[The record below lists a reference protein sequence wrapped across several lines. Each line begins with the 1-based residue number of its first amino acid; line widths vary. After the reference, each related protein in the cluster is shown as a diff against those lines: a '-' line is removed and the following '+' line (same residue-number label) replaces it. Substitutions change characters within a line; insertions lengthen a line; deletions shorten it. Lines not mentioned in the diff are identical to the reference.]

1 MIYWT
6 VCLLSVGFFLSLIF
20 VGFESW
26 HKLLR
31 TYLFAGIIGLFIA
44 KFISGLFFLVDDI
57 RRLFQYAGSSWVPHW
72 QKEVQNG
79 GISRSAFISWMGFIT
94 GGSLFTTLLYGF
106 GNKYKYT
113 LKNIRL
119 TFDNLPKSFQG
130 FRIIHISDI
139 HSGSFTDMN
148 AVKRGIDLINQQKA
162 DLILFTGDLVNQRAD
177 EMDPFVEMF
186 SSLRATL
193 GVYATL
199 GNHDYGFPKRGDE
212 DIRQQ
217 HFQNAA
223 AVEAVHQRMGWN
235 LLRNNHII
243 LEKNQEKM
251 ALIGVENIS
260 AKSGFPSY
268 GNLKPAIE
276 GTENIP
282 FKILMSHDP
291 SHWNAEIT
299 ASYPD
304 IDLTLSGHTHGMQFG
319 VEIPGFRWSPVKY
332 IYKQWAGLYAEKN
345 QKLYVNRG
353 FGFIGYP
360 GRVGILPEI
369 TLIELG

>member
-1 MIYWT
+1 MYWS
-6 VCLLSVGFFLSLIF
+6 VCLVSVGFFLSLIIT
-20 VGFESW
+20 GFESW

-44 KFISGLFFLVDDI
+44 KFISGLFFLIDDL
-57 RRLFQYAGSSWVPHW
+57 RRVFQYVGSSWVPIW
-72 QKEVQNG
+72 KKEVDNG

-119 TFDNLPKSFQG
+119 SFENLPKSFHG

-139 HSGSFTDMN
+139 HSGSFTDIN
-148 AVKRGIDLINQQKA
+148 AVKKGIDLINRQEA
-162 DLILFTGDLVNQRAD
+162 DLILFTGDLVNQKAD
-177 EMDPFVEMF
+177 EMEPFIEIF
-186 SSLRATL
+186 SSLRATH

-199 GNHDYGFPKRGDE
+199 GNHDYGFPKRGEE
-212 DIRQQ
+212 DIRQL
-217 HFQNAA
+217 HLKNAA
-223 AVEAVHQRMGWN
+223 EVEEVHQRMGWK
-235 LLRNNHII
+235 LLRNTHIV
-243 LEKNQEKM
+243 LEKNQEKI
-251 ALIGVENIS
+251 AVIGVENIS

-268 GNLKPAIE
+268 GKLKPAIE
-276 GTENIP
+276 GINDIP

-299 ASYPD
+299 EGFPE

-332 IYKQWAGLYAEKN
+332 IYKQWAGLYEEKK

-369 TLIELG
+369 TLIELA